1 MTGIAGKV
9 VNAVTAAPIT
19 QTSPTP
25 RPPERGQTKL
35 PSLLALNPGVAVD
48 FGTCLNDKNPDRG
61 ALTGGRVKR
70 RCPRLWSTHQ
80 STP

>member
-1 MTGIAGKV
+1 M
-9 VNAVTAAPIT
+9 
-19 QTSPTP
+19 SPD
-25 RPPERGQTKL
+25 QVAK
-35 PSLLALNPGVAVD
+35 PSLREPQGCAVD

-61 ALTGGRVKR
+61 ALLGGRVKR